1 MEQIKFGVEINL
13 NLSPVAEQF
22 LATLSK
28 AMEQHSNCGPIDD
41 ETIKP
46 KKPAKPRPTKQKPAN
61 VEPETVEPETVEP
74 ETAEPETVEP
84 ETVEPETVEPETV
97 VVTID
102 ELRRLV
108 GLKVANN
115 REAIKAKLNEL
126 GAPSVTK
133 LDPTNYVALYNFLI
147 EL

>member
-61 VEPETVEPETVEP
+61 VEPETVEPETV
-74 ETAEPETVEP
+74 
-84 ETVEPETVEPETV
+84 